1 MLNIT
6 SSQPVAWP
14 SAPAT
19 GVSSVPATTA
29 VTPVQSSARESQAGL
44 GQGRERPA
52 PEALRRGGAQPA
64 EVNKERTAPDAAP
77 ILPRESP
84 DSPDGRPAVELTEE
98 QAKAEREKAAEQAAE
113 KALKQQLQDV
123 LSNVWKASAAVVD
136 VVLGREIPAAES
148 QPGGAATDAT
158 GAVSGAGE
166 AAAVTASR
174 AVASA
179 SSRAAAR
186 VVLPGDS
193 ALEAANDGGVA
204 TDARS
209 PQDVVAYDAHGNSSW
224 APLESGSLISR
235 RV

>member
-6 SSQPVAWP
+6 SSPPVAWP

-19 GVSSVPATTA
+19 GVSSVPAATA
-29 VTPVQSSARESQAGL
+29 VTPVQSSARDSQAGL
-44 GQGRERPA
+44 GQGRERPS
-52 PEALRRGGAQPA
+52 PEAVRRGRAQPA

-84 DSPDGRPAVELTEE
+84 DSPDGRPAVEQTEE
-98 QAKAEREKAAEQAAE
+98 QAKAEREKAAEQVAE

-136 VVLGREIPAAES
+136 VVLGREISATES
-148 QPGGAATDAT
+148 QAGGAAIDAT

-166 AAAVTASR
+166 AAVIASR

-179 SSRAAAR
+179 VSQAAAR

-193 ALEAANDGGVA
+193 GPEAANDGSAA